1 MKNLFLLGLS
11 LWLFGTL
18 GLACKDKLDKSCDA
32 NFLEAD
38 VNNIPW
44 KAQEVTALGT
54 GPGGHISIA
63 SMADFGTLRQIN
75 IQVPIDVSV
84 GTFQLQ
90 TGVFVQ
96 SIIVGPGG
104 FQAENGELSITV
116 HDTDAKILKG
126 TFFFSLPSEGLSVE
140 AGSFCVKY

>member
-1 MKNLFLLGLS
+1 MKAPSFLLLLLLLS
-11 LWLFGTL
+11 
-18 GLACKDKLDKSCDA
+18 GLACKDKVDKSCDA

-54 GPGGHISIA
+54 GPGGHISIG

-75 IQVPIDVSV
+75 IQVPLDVSV
-84 GTFQLQ
+84 GTFQLEY
-90 TGVFVQ
+90 GVSIFVL
-96 SIIVGPGG
+96 PGG
-104 FQAENGELSITV
+104 FQAENGELTITV

-140 AGSFCVKY
+140 AGSFCVRY